1 MIKNKLFH
9 LSINQ
14 SIEYTNTNSLF
25 NQSIIR
31 LCKSIKEIYHSIISI
46 YQQQNQVNIHKY
58 VCFFLYHFNTN
69 PYKLSILI
77 FKLIINWQIKV
88 ESLNIFKFGLNIMN
102 FVNMFVLIQKT
113 NNKKRQVFCFTTTRS
128 WIINAKPI
136 ASTWPSPTLRFIF
149 LKY

>member
-1 MIKNKLFH
+1 MIRNKLFH

-31 LCKSIKEIYHSIISI
+31 LCKSIKEIYHSIISS
-46 YQQQNQVNIHKY
+46 YQQQNQVTVHKY
-58 VCFFLYHFNTN
+58 VCILYHFNTKT
-69 PYKLSILI
+69 YKLSILI
-77 FKLIINWQIKV
+77 FKLITNWQIKV

-128 WIINAKPI
+128 WIINAKP
-136 ASTWPSPTLRFIF
+136 STWPSPTLGFIF

>member
-31 LCKSIKEIYHSIISI
+31 LCKSIKEIYHSIISS
-46 YQQQNQVNIHKY
+46 YQQQNQVSVHKY
-58 VCFFLYHFNTN
+58 VCILYHFNTKT
-69 PYKLSILI
+69 YKLSILI

-113 NNKKRQVFCFTTTRS
+113 NNKKWQVFCFATTRS
-128 WIINAKPI
+128 WIINAKP
-136 ASTWPSPTLRFIF
+136 STWPSPTLRFIF

>member
-31 LCKSIKEIYHSIISI
+31 LCKSITEIYHSIISS

-58 VCFFLYHFNTN
+58 VCFLYHFNSN

-77 FKLIINWQIKV
+77 FKLITNWQIKV
-88 ESLNIFKFGLNIMN
+88 ESLNIFKFGLNNMN

-113 NNKKRQVFCFTTTRS
+113 NNKKRQVFCFATTRS
-128 WIINAKPI
+128 WIINAKP
-136 ASTWPSPTLRFIF
+136 STWPSPTPRFIF